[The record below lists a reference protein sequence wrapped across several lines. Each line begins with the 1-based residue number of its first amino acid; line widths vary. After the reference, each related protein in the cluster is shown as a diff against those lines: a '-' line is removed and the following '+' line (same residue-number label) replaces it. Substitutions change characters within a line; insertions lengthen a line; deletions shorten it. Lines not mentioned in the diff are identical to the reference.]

1 MDFFE
6 HQEQAKGSSTRLV
19 ILFGLAVVALTA
31 ILYLSIAATLV
42 YVTRE
47 EGEAALSLWNPEL
60 LFWVVLGNS
69 LVIGCGSLLKILEL
83 RGDGGKIAQMLGGR
97 LVHPETKDPAEQRLM
112 NVVEEMA
119 IASGVT
125 MPEVYVLKDRSIN
138 AFAAGSNPSEAVIGV
153 TTGCMHL
160 LSRDELQ
167 AVMAHEFSHILN
179 GDMRLNIRLMG
190 LLNGILGLAII
201 GRILL
206 EFTSRE
212 EKNPLPLLGVLL
224 LILGGAG
231 LFFGKWIKSAV
242 SRQREYLADASAVQF
257 TRNPEAMTG
266 ALKKIG
272 GLASGGRIQH
282 AHAEEASHLFFENG
296 LTSRLGSIMSTHPPL
311 ADRIRRIDP
320 QFDGN
325 FPQIT
330 FEPTVSVVDQEPQL
344 DLTQESHSPDFMQS
358 AVMAGMMMGGSRM
371 AWNPDQAV
379 QTAGKPGQVQL
390 QYAEALIQKLD
401 LDLHAATHDPFGAQ
415 ALVFAML
422 LSKETDLQTEQL
434 ETLEQQSSPELV
446 REINLLHPKVAA
458 MDPRAKLPAVD
469 LAIPSLKQLSPSQF
483 NTFSS
488 NLRWLVESDQ
498 QIDLFEYALQKVL
511 ERHLKSHFEE
521 TSSAAD
527 AYHSLI
533 PLLPHCRL
541 LISGFAHIGHTDPA
555 AISHAFQQG
564 TAGLGEHGKK
574 LQLLDNADCGL
585 GDMDQA
591 IDHLNQA
598 TLTLRKKVVDCLAH
612 TVGADGEVTLQEA
625 ELLRAFADALG
636 CPIPPFVNGPQRPGN
651 T

>member
-212 EKNPLPLLGVLL
+212 EKNPLLSSECYCSFWGVP
-224 LILGGAG
+224 GS
-231 LFFGKWIKSAV
+231 F
-242 SRQREYLADASAVQF
+242 
-257 TRNPEAMTG
+257 
-266 ALKKIG
+266 
-272 GLASGGRIQH
+272 LASGSRV
-282 AHAEEASHLFFENG
+282 LFPD
-296 LTSRLGSIMSTHPPL
+296 S
-311 ADRIRRIDP
+311 
-320 QFDGN
+320 GN
-325 FPQIT
+325 TWQM
-330 FEPTVSVVDQEPQL
+330 L
-344 DLTQESHSPDFMQS
+344 
-358 AVMAGMMMGGSRM
+358 R
-371 AWNPDQAV
+371 
-379 QTAGKPGQVQL
+379 
-390 QYAEALIQKLD
+390 
-401 LDLHAATHDPFGAQ
+401 PF
-415 ALVFAML
+415 
-422 LSKETDLQTEQL
+422 
-434 ETLEQQSSPELV
+434 
-446 REINLLHPKVAA
+446 N
-458 MDPRAKLPAVD
+458 
-469 LAIPSLKQLSPSQF
+469 
-483 NTFSS
+483 
-488 NLRWLVESDQ
+488 
-498 QIDLFEYALQKVL
+498 
-511 ERHLKSHFEE
+511 
-521 TSSAAD
+521 
-527 AYHSLI
+527 
-533 PLLPHCRL
+533 
-541 LISGFAHIGHTDPA
+541 
-555 AISHAFQQG
+555 SHA
-564 TAGLGEHGKK
+564 T
-574 LQLLDNADCGL
+574 
-585 GDMDQA
+585 
-591 IDHLNQA
+591 
-598 TLTLRKKVVDCLAH
+598 R
-612 TVGADGEVTLQEA
+612 
-625 ELLRAFADALG
+625 R
-636 CPIPPFVNGPQRPGN
+636 R
-651 T
+651 

>member
-19 ILFGLAVVALTA
+19 ILFGLAVLALTA

-212 EKNPLPLLGVLL
+212 EKNPLPPR
-224 LILGGAG
+224 
-231 LFFGKWIKSAV
+231 SAI
-242 SRQREYLADASAVQF
+242 AH
-257 TRNPEAMTG
+257 
-266 ALKKIG
+266 
-272 GLASGGRIQH
+272 SGGCR
-282 AHAEEASHLFFENG
+282 ALFW
-296 LTSRLGSIMSTHPPL
+296 
-311 ADRIRRIDP
+311 
-320 QFDGN
+320 Q
-325 FPQIT
+325 
-330 FEPTVSVVDQEPQL
+330 VDQECC
-344 DLTQESHSPDFMQS
+344 F
-358 AVMAGMMMGGSRM
+358 
-371 AWNPDQAV
+371 
-379 QTAGKPGQVQL
+379 QTAGIPGRC
-390 QYAEALIQKLD
+390 
-401 LDLHAATHDPFGAQ
+401 FGRSIHTQ
-415 ALVFAML
+415 PGG
-422 LSKETDLQTEQL
+422 DDRRL
-434 ETLEQQSSPELV
+434 EKNWRSS
-446 REINLLHPKVAA
+446 
-458 MDPRAKLPAVD
+458 
-469 LAIPSLKQLSPSQF
+469 
-483 NTFSS
+483 
-488 NLRWLVESDQ
+488 LRW
-498 QIDLFEYALQKVL
+498 A
-511 ERHLKSHFEE
+511 
-521 TSSAAD
+521 
-527 AYHSLI
+527 HSTRT
-533 PLLPHCRL
+533 C
-541 LISGFAHIGHTDPA
+541 
-555 AISHAFQQG
+555 
-564 TAGLGEHGKK
+564 
-574 LQLLDNADCGL
+574 
-585 GDMDQA
+585 
-591 IDHLNQA
+591 
-598 TLTLRKKVVDCLAH
+598 
-612 TVGADGEVTLQEA
+612 
-625 ELLRAFADALG
+625 
-636 CPIPPFVNGPQRPGN
+636 
-651 T
+651 